1 MDLTDLQNRIVI
13 EVARTV
19 PVSAWERIVADVEIA
34 EHDDGYQLDAVS
46 FAIARDADGTL
57 SDPQFDLSTDARAA
71 IVDLYKQRKA
81 AGDVLGGF
89 ELQIDQPGTYAFH
102 FSYDPPK
109 RLNGIWDK
117 AKEERLDQYL
127 DHYRQEKAGA

>member
-34 EHDDGYQLDAVS
+34 EQDDGYQLDTVS
-46 FAIARDADGTL
+46 FAVARDAAGTL
-57 SDPQFDLSTDARAA
+57 TDPQFDLSEAARAA

-81 AGDVLGGF
+81 AGEVLGGF
-89 ELQIDQPGTYAFH
+89 ELQIDQPGTYQFH
-102 FSYDPPK
+102 FSYDAPK

-117 AKEERLDQYL
+117 AKEERLDHYL